1 VAPIALGGGEWRMS
15 PDANSD
21 RSHETAIRSRPA
33 VEGPRTTPRDYSARL
48 RNALACPACGR
59 TPLEETAGG
68 VRCPRCPEDYPA
80 SRWGSLDLRPR
91 RPRRY
96 PVEFEIG
103 DRLPPQAGVDF
114 GRLTDHPSPEVDF
127 SSIETPPHL
136 SRQILS
142 HFPRA
147 REPGALMLGLGC
159 GHRVY
164 PDVYALAGFEYVGLD
179 IEDEAA
185 SILGDA
191 HALPFRDESVEF
203 ILAMAL
209 LEHVRHPAVMMREAC
224 RVLKPGGVIM
234 GTVAFMEPFHGD
246 SFYHHT
252 ALGTLNTLHAGGLTA
267 THISPVAEWPVLYAL
282 ADLALFPRM
291 PKVLAKALVLPLHG
305 FHVWWWKLCTRVN
318 HAVPESRRLCNT
330 TGTFIYRA
338 VKETG

>member
-1 VAPIALGGGEWRMS
+1 MI
-15 PDANSD
+15 PDANPD
-21 RSHETAIRSRPA
+21 RSRERADRSSPA
-33 VEGPRTTPRDYSARL
+33 GDDHGTPRREYSVRL
-48 RNALACPACGR
+48 RNALACPACGQ

-68 VRCPRCPEDYPA
+68 VRCPRCPEDYPT

-91 RPRRY
+91 RPRPY

-103 DRLPPQAGVDF
+103 DRLPPPEGVDF
-114 GRLTDHPSPEVDF
+114 GILTDHPKPEVDF
-127 SSIETPPHL
+127 SAVEAPSHL

-142 HFPRA
+142 HFPKA

-179 IEDEAA
+179 IEAEAA

-203 ILAMAL
+203 VLAVAL

-234 GTVAFMEPFHGD
+234 GTVAFMEPYHGQ

-291 PKVLAKALVLPLHG
+291 PKLLAKALVFPLHG
-305 FHVWWWKLCTRVN
+305 FHVWWWKLCTTVSRT
-318 HAVPESRRLCNT
+318 VPESRRLRNT

-338 VKETG
+338 VKEAR